1 MCRQHWYTLCFSL
14 TWALASGCVTKTTSV
29 VEISS
34 QRVQATTVLPRTKI
48 IGVQADEPADLV
60 VAPYVVMTSRVA
72 RPRAEMRVGPGSQFE
87 LLDDFLLKDAEVVI
101 LGQHGVWRK
110 VLPIHDGPV
119 AWVHNQALSR
129 AKLNTHSIHLR
140 SQRLPVVQ
148 VAHNTDKVWLYGKN
162 SLASA
167 QVSRGTMF
175 RTLRL
180 TDQGALVW
188 LVETNSVVWL
198 SRKDVL

>member
-1 MCRQHWYTLCFSL
+1 MNRLHWCTFWFVM
-14 TWALASGCVTKTTSV
+14 TWALSSGCVTSV
-29 VEISS
+29 QFDGASAS
-34 QRVQATTVLPRTKI
+34 QRVQAATVLPKSRI
-48 IGVQADEPADLV
+48 IDATRDVPADLV

-72 RPRAEMRVGPGSQFE
+72 RPRAEVRVGPGSQFE
-87 LLDDFLLKDAEVVI
+87 LLDHFLSRDTEVVI
-101 LGQHGVWRK
+101 LSQHGVWRK
-110 VLPIHDGPV
+110 ILPIHDGPV
-119 AWVHNQALSR
+119 AWVHSQALSR

-148 VAHNTDKVWLYGKN
+148 VVHDTDKVWLYGRN
-162 SLASA
+162 ALAAA

-180 TDQGALVW
+180 TDHGALVW
-188 LVETNSVVWL
+188 LAETNSVVWL